1 MYSRRFPHQ
10 HILQL
15 AVTSTTVNTN
25 ENLVENVDYLQTT
38 ANKKRGNDPLIR
50 RRDERRQRTKKIT
63 KQSVERLKVFIYIK
77 LNSDC
82 LLLMWITKQIT
93 NR

>member
-50 RRDERRQRTKKIT
+50 RRDERRQRTKKNNQT
-63 KQSVERLKVFIYIK
+63 KRRTLKSIHLY
-77 LNSDC
+77 
-82 LLLMWITKQIT
+82 
-93 NR
+93 